1 MRDKTFYLT
10 INGVRWAV
18 HSCGADADE
27 LEVEGD
33 EVFGITKFATAEIFV
48 RNEKMSED
56 IIYRTI
62 KHELGHAYLYSY
74 GMIAET
80 MDEEDICNFLESHA
94 EHLIR
99 DAKYVFSKRFKTK
112 RTHKAA
118 TAAA

>member
-1 MRDKTFYLT
+1 MKDRNFYLT
-10 INGVRWAV
+10 INGIRWSVRG
-18 HSCGADADE
+18 CGVDADE

-48 RNEKMSED
+48 RSEKMNKD

-74 GMIAET
+74 GMTAET

-99 DAKYVFSKRFKTK
+99 DAKYVFNKRF
-112 RTHKAA
+112 RTEPKYRS
-118 TAAA
+118 AAA